1 MGTHTERWKWLSF
14 FSIQIPFL
22 ALEAYG
28 KKLLRHCNFHIPRW
42 ISVSATLAVLLW
54 MADTFFF
61 PPCLETDLANRVV
74 TAIKDN
80 VSQLTAL
87 RA

>member
-1 MGTHTERWKWLSF
+1 MGTHTQQWKWLSF
-14 FSIQIPFL
+14 FTIQIPFL
-22 ALEAYG
+22 ALEAYS
-28 KKLLRHCNFHIPRW
+28 KRLLKQCNFQVPRW
-42 ISVSATLAVLLW
+42 ISVPVTLAVLMW

-74 TAIKDN
+74 NAIKDN
-80 VSQLTAL
+80 VRQLIAL